1 VKASEPGDRV
11 LYRVMDYCTRKKI
24 LDRGDKILVAVSGGP
39 DSTALLHILSLMKS
53 HLDLRLSVAHINH
66 GLRGEEARLDE
77 EFVRRMSGRFGLS
90 FHSEKL
96 DIQSSRRK
104 GESIEE
110 WARRER
116 RHFLLH
122 IMDRT
127 GCDSIATGHTL
138 DDQAETVIFR
148 IISGTGPTGFTGI
161 KARSGPFIHPLL
173 RIGRESILT
182 FLKER
187 NIPYRMDETNSDV
200 SIPRNGIRHT
210 VLPRLESLNRR
221 YREHISNLSSIIE
234 EENEILDNLAVKELE
249 TLILSRDALG
259 YRIDR
264 KKFLRVQTPLRRRIV
279 LYMLKN
285 LNPPGEDTYLPFEVL
300 NSLSNINGEGNRELF
315 SNSHLRVFCEYGVL
329 RFEKRVVEEKGSG
342 YLYFVRSIRKSLSI
356 DEISGHI
363 RFSLVKKPV
372 FSGKKLYFD
381 FDKVKLPLVVRS
393 RRQGDRITLGNL
405 GTKKIKDIFI
415 DHKVPPSERE
425 RVPLVEYNG
434 EIIGIFCSIYG
445 EDNRVSRDYMVSADT
460 VNVCVGELSCKQS

>member
-1 VKASEPGDRV
+1 MKASEPGDRV
-11 LYRVMDYCTRKKI
+11 LYRVMGYCTQKKI
-24 LDRGDKILVAVSGGP
+24 IDRGDKILVAVSGGP

-53 HLDLRLSVAHINH
+53 QLDLRLSVAHINH

-77 EFVRRMSGRFGLS
+77 EFVRRMSGRFGLA
-90 FHSEKL
+90 FNSEKL
-96 DIQSSRRK
+96 DIQASRRK

-116 RHFLLH
+116 RHFLLR

-138 DDQAETVIFR
+138 DDQAETVVFR
-148 IISGTGPTGFTGI
+148 IISGTGPAGFSGI
-161 KARSGPFIHPLL
+161 SARSGPFIHPLL
-173 RIGRESILT
+173 KVGREAILT

-187 NIPYRMDETNSDV
+187 DIDYRIDETNSDV
-200 SIPRNGIRHT
+200 SIPRNRIRHT

-234 EENEILDNLAVKELE
+234 EENEILDDLAVKELE

-264 KKFLRVQTPLRRRIV
+264 KKFLNVQGPLRRRIV

-285 LNPPGEDTYLPFEVL
+285 LNPPGEDAYLPFEVL
-300 NSLSNINGEGNRELF
+300 HNLSTIEEGNRELF
-315 SNSHLRVFCEYGVL
+315 SSSCLRVYCEYGVL

-372 FSGKKLYFD
+372 FSGEKLYFD
-381 FDKVKLPLVVRS
+381 FDKVKLPLVIRS
-393 RRQGDRITLGNL
+393 RRDGDRITLGNL

-445 EDNRVSRDYMVSADT
+445 EDNRVSRDYMVTADT
-460 VNVCVGELSCKQS
+460 ANVCVGELSCKQS